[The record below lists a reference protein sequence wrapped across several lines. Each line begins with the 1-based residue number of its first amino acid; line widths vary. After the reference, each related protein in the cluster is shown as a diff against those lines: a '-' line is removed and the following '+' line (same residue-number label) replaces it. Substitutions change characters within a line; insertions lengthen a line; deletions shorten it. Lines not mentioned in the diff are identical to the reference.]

1 MDEIIWT
8 VIGGIAACLTTFG
21 FVPQIL
27 KMWRGKSVGDVSVI
41 TFYQFTAG
49 VTLWAIYGYSRQ
61 DPIIISANVVA
72 LATLIVA
79 LTLYYRYKTG
89 PLQRLMLLTLRTAQ
103 EIGSDATI
111 AVRRSSYG
119 LIKEVAEAGGD
130 MVAIT
135 KAVVEGAIAGAKSTR
150 LRPEFVTSAAAAG
163 AVEAAGEVSEEA
175 EQTVKDAVSD
185 ILAGM
190 ETEEEPD

>member
-1 MDEIIWT
+1 MDAAIWS
-8 VIGGIAACLTTFG
+8 VIGVVAALLTTFG

-27 KMWRGKSVGDVSVI
+27 KMWRSKSVGDVSVV

-49 VTLWAIYGYSRQ
+49 VTLWAIYGYSRE
-61 DPIIISANVVA
+61 DPIVMGANVVA
-72 LATLIVA
+72 LATLIIS

-150 LRPEFVTSAAAAG
+150 LRPELATSAATAG

-175 EQTVKDAVSD
+175 ERTVKEAVSD

-190 ETEEEPD
+190 ETEEESV

>member
-1 MDEIIWT
+1 MDGIIWT

-21 FVPQIL
+21 FIPQIL
-27 KMWRGKSVGDVSVI
+27 KIWRSKSVGDVSVV

-61 DPIIISANVVA
+61 DPIVMGANVVA

-79 LTLYYRYKTG
+79 LILYYRYKTG

-103 EIGSDATI
+103 EIGSDATV

-135 KAVVEGAIAGAKSTR
+135 KAVVEGAITGAKSTR
-150 LRPEFVTSAAAAG
+150 LRPELATSAAAAG

-175 EQTVKDAVSD
+175 ERTVKEAVSD

-190 ETEEEPD
+190 ETEEEPK

>member
-72 LATLIVA
+72 LATLIIA

-150 LRPEFVTSAAAAG
+150 LRPELATSAAATG
-163 AVEAAGEVSEEA
+163 AVEAASEVSKEA
-175 EQTVKDAVSD
+175 ERTIKEAVSD

-190 ETEEEPD
+190 ETEEESV